1 MKLTFSKTLALL
13 LISFLVSRLAWG
25 GVSTGTGFFISSNGY
40 VATNYHVVA
49 DGKTFALRDG
59 NGNVHEAHVVLR
71 DTSNDLAIL
80 KVEGSSFVPL
90 PIRSSNSIKKGAA
103 VFTLGFPN
111 VTIQGRES
119 KVTEGI
125 VSSLSGFDG
134 QPNSF
139 QISVPIQPGNSGG
152 PLIDMTGAVLGLTTS
167 KLSAA
172 AMINSGR
179 SIPENVNYAV
189 KSNYLLELIGTDR
202 NIARAVSLS
211 QPSASP
217 RPLTE
222 LVERAEQAVVFVL
235 VDANRQTLP
244 KTGSGGQS
252 GSVPKYEGNAQAAD
266 IFQRGKA
273 AYERADF
280 QEAIVSLRK
289 AADLGHAEAAFLI
302 GWMYQNGKGVAKD
315 YGEAE
320 RWHRRAAEQGFPQS
334 QSILGFML
342 ANGVGVSKD
351 ETQAIHWLRKAA
363 EQGYAEGQY
372 NLGWVLANA
381 SGVPKDE
388 AEAVRWYRRAAEQ
401 GYPQAQYN
409 LGNMY
414 RQGRGVPMDEA
425 EAARWYR
432 TAAEQGYARA
442 QYNLAFMLANGRGV
456 PKDEAEAVRW
466 YRKAADQ
473 GLDPAKDA
481 LRRLGF

>member
-1 MKLTFSKTLALL
+1 MKLNFTKTLVLL

-25 GVSTGTGFFISSNGY
+25 GVSTGTGFLISSNGY

-49 DGKTFALRDG
+49 DGQTFALRDG
-59 NGNVHEAHVVLR
+59 NGNVHEAHVVLH

-80 KVEGSSFVPL
+80 KVEGTSFVPL
-90 PIRSSNSIKKGAA
+90 PIRSSNSVKKGAA

-172 AMINSGR
+172 AMIKSGR

-235 VDANRQTLP
+235 VDANSQTLP
-244 KTGSGGQS
+244 KTGGGGQS
-252 GSVPKYEGNAQAAD
+252 GSAPKYEGDAQAAD
-266 IFQRGKA
+266 IFQRGKS

-289 AADLGHAEAAFLI
+289 AADLGHAEAAFI
-302 GWMYQNGKGVAKD
+302 IARMYQFAKGVAKD
-315 YGEAE
+315 DNEAV
-320 RWHRRAAEQGFPQS
+320 RWCRKAAELGYAQAQS
-334 QSILGFML
+334 VLGFL
-342 ANGVGVSKD
+342 LVNGQGVPKD
-351 ETQAIHWLRKAA
+351 EAQAMHWLRKSA

-372 NLGWVLANA
+372 NLGHLLANG
-381 SGVPKDE
+381 SSVPKDE
-388 AEAVRWYRRAAEQ
+388 AEAVRWYRKAAEQ

-414 RQGRGVPMDEA
+414 SQGRGVSKDEA
-425 EAARWYR
+425 EAVRWYR
-432 TAAEQGYARA
+432 KAAEQGYGRA
-442 QYNLAFMLANGRGV
+442 QYNLALMLANGRGV

-466 YRKAADQ
+466 LRKAAEQ

-481 LRRLGF
+481 LRRLGV